1 MERQKIYYRKI
12 WLKLERGIDIM
23 TRGSQDTRVKSINKE
38 LIEMADLVE
47 KQICESLISLKNYD
61 LEKAEE
67 IIKDD
72 DIVDEMQRRIE
83 EECIKYIAT
92 EQPLAT
98 DLRKVFTASKIV
110 TDLERMA
117 DHAVDICKITK
128 RIGGDINS
136 LKKSSAELWVMEQK
150 VREMIKSA
158 IDAYINE
165 DNELAYKIC
174 ESDNEID
181 AFYKSLFTN
190 LINAIKVDESS
201 IQKGTQL
208 LFVIKYL
215 ERIGDHVTNI
225 CEWTIFS
232 KTGVYVDL
240 NE

>member
-1 MERQKIYYRKI
+1 
-12 WLKLERGIDIM
+12 M
-23 TRGSQDTRVKSINKE
+23 TRGSQDARVKNINRQ
-38 LIEMADLVE
+38 LLNMSSLVE
-47 KQICESLISLKNYD
+47 KQIYESVVSLKDYD
-61 LEKAEE
+61 LEKAEQ

-72 DIVDEMQRRIE
+72 DKVDEMQKVIE

-98 DLRKVFTASKIV
+98 DLRRVFTASKIV

-117 DHAVDICKITK
+117 DHAVDICKIIK
-128 RIGGDINS
+128 RIGGDIDS
-136 LKKSSAELWVMEQK
+136 LKENSKELWEMDKK
-150 VREMIKSA
+150 VREMIKEA

-165 DNELAYKIC
+165 DHDAAYKIC
-174 ESDNEID
+174 QSDDEID
-181 AFYKSLFTN
+181 AHYKSLFTN
-190 LINAIKVDESS
+190 LIEKIKVDENL

>member
-1 MERQKIYYRKI
+1 
-12 WLKLERGIDIM
+12 M
-23 TRGSQDTRVKSINKE
+23 TRGSQDIRVKNINKE
-38 LIEMADLVE
+38 LIEMAGLVE
-47 KQICESLISLKNYD
+47 KQICESLVTLKNYD
-61 LEKAEE
+61 LDKADQ

-72 DIVDEMQRRIE
+72 DKVDEMQKRIE
-83 EECIKYIAT
+83 EECIKFIAT

-98 DLRKVFTASKIV
+98 DLRRVFTASKIV

-128 RIGGDINS
+128 RIGGEIVS
-136 LKKSSAELWVMEQK
+136 LEGISSELWEMDKK
-150 VREMIKSA
+150 VRVMIKSA
-158 IDAYINE
+158 IESYINE

-174 ESDNEID
+174 ESDDEID
-181 AFYKSLFTN
+181 AFYKSLFAN
-190 LINAIKVDESS
+190 LINAIKVDENL

>member
-1 MERQKIYYRKI
+1 
-12 WLKLERGIDIM
+12 M
-23 TRGSQDTRVKSINKE
+23 TRGSQDARVKVINRE
-38 LIEMADLVE
+38 LLNMSSLVE
-47 KQICESLISLKNYD
+47 KQIYESMMSLKNYD
-61 LEKAEE
+61 VDKAEQV
-67 IIKDD
+67 IKDD
-72 DIVDEMQRRIE
+72 DKVDIMQKTIE
-83 EECIKYIAT
+83 EECIKFIAT

-98 DLRKVFTASKIV
+98 DLRRVFTASKIV

-128 RIGGDINS
+128 RLGGNVKAFDNNSEDIW
-136 LKKSSAELWVMEQK
+136 EMEKK
-150 VREMIKSA
+150 VRSMIKSA

-165 DNELAYKIC
+165 DEEAAYGIC
-174 ESDNEID
+174 ERDDEID
-181 AFYKSLFTN
+181 AFYKNLFGN
-190 LINAIKVDESS
+190 LLNAIKVDESL
-201 IQKGTQL
+201 INKGTQL

>member
-1 MERQKIYYRKI
+1 
-12 WLKLERGIDIM
+12 M
-23 TRGSQDTRVKSINKE
+23 TRGSQDARVKIINRE
-38 LIEMADLVE
+38 LLNMSSLVE
-47 KQICESLISLKNYD
+47 KQIYESMVSLKNYD
-61 LEKAEE
+61 VEKADKV
-67 IIKDD
+67 IKDD
-72 DIVDEMQRRIE
+72 DKVDEMQKTIE
-83 EECIKYIAT
+83 EQCIKYIAS

-98 DLRKVFTASKIV
+98 DLRRVFTASKIV

-128 RIGGDINS
+128 RLGGNV
-136 LKKSSAELWVMEQK
+136 KSFKESSDELWEMDKK
-150 VREMIKSA
+150 VRDMIKAA

-165 DNELAYKIC
+165 DEELAYRIC
-174 ESDNEID
+174 EKDDEID
-181 AFYKSLFTN
+181 AFYKSLFGN
-190 LINAIKVDESS
+190 LIKAIKVDETL
-201 IQKGTQL
+201 IHKGTQL

>member
-1 MERQKIYYRKI
+1 
-12 WLKLERGIDIM
+12 M

>member
-1 MERQKIYYRKI
+1 
-12 WLKLERGIDIM
+12 M
-23 TRGSQDTRVKSINKE
+23 TRGSQEARVKHINRE
-38 LIEMADLVE
+38 LLTMANLVE
-47 KQICESLISLKNYD
+47 KQIYESMVCLKNYD
-61 LEKAEE
+61 LEKAEQV
-67 IIKDD
+67 IKDD
-72 DIVDEMQRRIE
+72 DKVDEMQKTIE
-83 EECIKYIAT
+83 AECIKFIAT

-98 DLRKVFTASKIV
+98 DLRRVFTASKIV

-128 RIGGDINS
+128 RLGGNV
-136 LKKSSAELWVMEQK
+136 KSFKESSDELWEMDKK
-150 VREMIKSA
+150 VRTMIKAAMDS
-158 IDAYINE
+158 YVNE
-165 DNELAYKIC
+165 DDEMAYKIC
-174 ESDNEID
+174 KRDDEID

-190 LINAIKVDESS
+190 VIEAIKLDESL

-232 KTGVYVDL
+232 KGGVYVDL

>member
-1 MERQKIYYRKI
+1 
-12 WLKLERGIDIM
+12 M
-23 TRGSQDTRVKSINKE
+23 TRGSQQARVKTIHKE
-38 LIEMADLVE
+38 LLNMASLVE
-47 KQICESLISLKNYD
+47 KQIYESLVSLKNYD
-61 LEKAEE
+61 VDKADQV
-67 IIKDD
+67 IKDD
-72 DIVDEMQRRIE
+72 DKVDEMQKTIE
-83 EECIKYIAT
+83 EECIKFIAT
-92 EQPLAT
+92 EQPVAT
-98 DLRKVFTASKIV
+98 DLRRVFTASKIV

-128 RIGGDINS
+128 RIGGNIASFNGCSD
-136 LKKSSAELWVMEQK
+136 ELWEMDKK
-150 VREMIKSA
+150 VRAMIKNA
-158 IDAYINE
+158 IDSYIDE
-165 DNELAYKIC
+165 DDEAAYKIC
-174 ESDNEID
+174 EKDDEID

-190 LINAIKVDESS
+190 LINAIKLDENL